1 METVRGVEERKCEA
15 YYSYGE
21 HLRDDDNEEMRH
33 LRRSYLRRDCPR
45 RSTDRTQAC
54 GACNVGSIPAEGTNK
69 RSDFCSILE
78 LVRTHFAACGGEAF
92 PRLPAEASA
101 QAGSRTDDNFKF
113 FFDGIQL

>member
-1 METVRGVEERKCEA
+1 MSSKAAVRKVSLLLPLYLCYNIHLIGPTQMETVRGVEERKCEA

-54 GACNVGSIPAEGTNK
+54 GACNVGSIPAEGTK
-69 RSDFCSILE
+69 I
-78 LVRTHFAACGGEAF
+78 
-92 PRLPAEASA
+92 
-101 QAGSRTDDNFKF
+101 
-113 FFDGIQL
+113 